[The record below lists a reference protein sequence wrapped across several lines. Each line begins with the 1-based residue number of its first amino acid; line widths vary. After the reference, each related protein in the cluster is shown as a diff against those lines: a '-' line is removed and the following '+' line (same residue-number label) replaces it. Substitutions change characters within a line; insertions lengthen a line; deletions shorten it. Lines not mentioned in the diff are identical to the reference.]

1 MPSAGEVSGQHS
13 IKSVLWLL
21 VGLLMQ
27 ISNERSKLRKATEGT
42 VEEKMNPGKCN
53 GATSSAQGYKQC
65 KEKPEAKGNKGRGD
79 FRARPNPTQL
89 L

>member
-1 MPSAGEVSGQHS
+1 MSSAGEISGQPG
-13 IKSVLWLL
+13 IKSALWLL

-42 VEEKMNPGKCN
+42 VEETMNPGRCN
-53 GATSSAQGYKQC
+53 RAKSNAQGYKKC

-79 FRARPNPTQL
+79 FGARPNPAQL